1 MNDALL
7 SVRDVARYLKL
18 NVQTVYRMAREGR
31 LPATKIG
38 KQWRFSRR
46 EIESLI
52 FSRPPSALPQ
62 EEG

>member
-52 FSRPPSALPQ
+52 FSRPPSELPQ